1 MAHTI
6 INQIFTIMKKKTAMG
21 DTVLP
26 KEKRH
31 IFSDKLE
38 SMTVREALDVL
49 YNYYG
54 FKHLLSEECYEN
66 AVKNGLIEKLW

>member
-1 MAHTI
+1 
-6 INQIFTIMKKKTAMG
+6 MKKKTAMG
-21 DTVLP
+21 DTIRP

-49 YNYYG
+49 YNYYVC
-54 FKHLLSEECYEN
+54 KYRLTEVCDEE
-66 AVKNGLIEKLW
+66 AMGNGIIE

>member
-1 MAHTI
+1 
-6 INQIFTIMKKKTAMG
+6 MKKQTAMG

-26 KEKRH
+26 RGKRD

-54 FKHLLSEECYEN
+54 FTRLLSEECYEN
-66 AVKNGLIEKLW
+66 ADENGLIVKLW

>member
-1 MAHTI
+1 
-6 INQIFTIMKKKTAMG
+6 MKKQTAMG

-26 KEKRH
+26 REKRD

-49 YNYYG
+49 NNYYG
-54 FKHLLSEECYEN
+54 FKHHLSEECYDK
-66 AVKNGLIEKLW
+66 AVENGLIEKLR

>member
-1 MAHTI
+1 
-6 INQIFTIMKKKTAMG
+6 MKKKTAMG
-21 DTVLP
+21 DTILP
-26 KEKRH
+26 KEKRN

-49 YNYYG
+49 YYYYG

-66 AVKNGLIEKLW
+66 AVENGLIEKLW

>member
-1 MAHTI
+1 
-6 INQIFTIMKKKTAMG
+6 MKKQTAMG

-26 KEKRH
+26 RGKRD

-38 SMTVREALDVL
+38 YMTVREAVDVL

-66 AVKNGLIEKLW
+66 AVENGLIEKLW